1 MPTTIEQHNA
11 SAPTSVLRVAASADI
26 LNDVII
32 RRRAL

>member
-11 SAPTSVLRVAASADI
+11 SCTNSVFRIAASADI
-26 LNDVII
+26 LNDVIV